1 MANRWG
7 EMETVTDFS
16 FLGSKITVDAHC
28 SHEIKRFLLLGRRAM
43 TNIDSILKNREIT
56 FADKC
61 PYSQNYGI
69 SSSCV
74 WIWELDHKEGR
85 APKNWCFQVVALKK
99 TLDRVPWTARRSN
112 QSILKKMNPGYSLEG
127 LMLKLQYFG
136 HLVQRADSLGK
147 TLMLGKIESKRR
159 RGWQRMR
166 SLGSIT
172 DSTDM
177 NLSKLWEIMKD
188 RGTWCV
194 AVHGFAKTWTQL
206 SEWTTTK
213 SYW

>member
-69 SSSCV
+69 SSCH
-74 WIWELDHKEGR
+74 ILMWELDHEEGW
-85 APKNWCFQVVALKK
+85 ASKNWCFPNVVLEK
-99 TLDRVPWTARRSN
+99 TLKSPLDSNEVQPVNLKGN
-112 QSILKKMNPGYSLEG
+112 QSWIFIGRTEAEAGPIHWPSDVKS
-127 LMLKLQYFG
+127 
-136 HLVQRADSLGK
+136 
-147 TLMLGKIESKRR
+147 
-159 RGWQRMR
+159 W
-166 SLGSIT
+166 
-172 DSTDM
+172 
-177 NLSKLWEIMKD
+177 LSGNDPDAWKD
-188 RGTWCV
+188 WGQEE
-194 AVHGFAKTWTQL
+194 K
-206 SEWTTTK
+206 
-213 SYW
+213 